1 MVTNYIR
8 KAVIRVKIEVLS
20 AARMPSRYSLST
32 ALSFTLRA
40 EAVIWLNFKISCTVI
55 DKN

>member
-1 MVTNYIR
+1 MT
-8 KAVIRVKIEVLS
+8 VIRVKIEVLS

-40 EAVIWLNFKISCTVI
+40 EAVIWLNFIKIPCTVI
-55 DKN
+55 DKH